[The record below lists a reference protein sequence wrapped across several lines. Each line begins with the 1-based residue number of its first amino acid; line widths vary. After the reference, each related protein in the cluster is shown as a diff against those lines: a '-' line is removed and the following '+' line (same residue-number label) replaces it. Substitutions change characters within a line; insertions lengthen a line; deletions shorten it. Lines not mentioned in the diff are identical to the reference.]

1 MSELEEELAWQM
13 HCMGLPEAVQEYRFH
28 PERKWRFDFA
38 YPDKMIAIEVE
49 GGTWAS
55 GRHSRGAG
63 FQGDCEKYNEATI
76 LGWRILRFTSGM
88 INSTNAVDTI
98 KRLLDKES
106 DNG

>member
-1 MSELEEELAWQM
+1 MQSELEELLAWNM

-38 YPDKMIAIEVE
+38 YPEQKIAIEVE
-49 GGTWAS
+49 GGTWAG

-63 FQGDCEKYNEATI
+63 FQGDCEKYNEAVL
-76 LGWRILRFTSGM
+76 LGWKILRFTSGM
-88 INSTNAVDTI
+88 INSTSAVDTI

-106 DNG
+106 E

>member
-13 HCMGLPEAVQEYRFH
+13 HCMGLPEAVQEYRFC
-28 PERKWRFDFA
+28 ERRWRFDFA

-49 GGTWAS
+49 GGTWAG

-63 FQGDCEKYNEATI
+63 FQGDCEKYNEATV
-76 LGWRILRFTSGM
+76 LGWKILRFTSGM

-106 DNG
+106 E